1 MFKNNSNSIKKEVK
15 EVYRISDVS
24 DSESEVKKEIIQK
37 LDKEAQKV
45 SEKLHDDMVEFHEK
59 MIKKYGE
66 NYRGTNIMCSVAI
79 NSGKGIKTLANAN
92 FADYTLKSQ
101 KEVKKVIE
109 TLAFIAEKVGEKIQ
123 AQADIDF
130 KQSEEED
137 INLEKARKIAD
148 GVMGIANFSKEF
160 FGEKVYT
167 KMSKKGYLDPYGM
180 IDFNNKKAFDFV
192 KKILDKKD
200 KDEQDKFWKTLKSKF
215 KEVMNTNV

>member
-1 MFKNNSNSIKKEVK
+1 MFKNNSNSMKKEVK

-24 DSESEVKKEIIQK
+24 NSESEAKKEIIQK
-37 LDKEAQKV
+37 LDKEAQKI
-45 SEKLHDDMVEFHEK
+45 SEKIHDDMIEFHEK

-66 NYRGTNIMCSVAI
+66 NYRGTNIMCSVVI
-79 NSGKGIKTLANAN
+79 NSGKGIRTLANAN

-109 TLAFIAEKVGEKIQ
+109 SLAFIAEKVGEKIQ

-130 KQSEEED
+130 KQSEED
-137 INLEKARKIAD
+137 INMEKAHKIAD
-148 GVMGIANFSKEF
+148 GVIGIVNFSKEF
-160 FGEKVYT
+160 FGEKVYI

-192 KKILDKKD
+192 KKLLDKKSAY
-200 KDEQDKFWKTLKSKF
+200 EREEFWDTLKSKF
-215 KEVMNTNV
+215 KEVMSIDV

>member
-24 DSESEVKKEIIQK
+24 DSESEAKKEIIQK
-37 LDKEAQKV
+37 LDKEARKV

-109 TLAFIAEKVGEKIQ
+109 SLKFIAEKVGEKIQ

-130 KQSEEED
+130 KQSEGED
-137 INLEKARKIAD
+137 INMEKAHKIAD
-148 GVMGIANFSKEF
+148 GVMGIANFVKEF

-167 KMSKKGYLDPYGM
+167 KMSKKGYLDPYGI

-192 KKILDKKD
+192 KKILDKKSAY
-200 KDEQDKFWKTLKSKF
+200 EREEFWNTIKSKF
-215 KEVMNTNV
+215 KAVIEIDV

>member
-1 MFKNNSNSIKKEVK
+1 MFKNNSNSMKKEVK

-24 DSESEVKKEIIQK
+24 DSESEAKKEIIQK

-109 TLAFIAEKVGEKIQ
+109 SLKFIAEKVGEKIQ

-137 INLEKARKIAD
+137 INMEKAHKIAD

-192 KKILDKKD
+192 KKILDKKSAY
-200 KDEQDKFWKTLKSKF
+200 EREEFWDTLKSKF
-215 KEVMNTNV
+215 KEVMSIDV

>member
-1 MFKNNSNSIKKEVK
+1 MIKNNSNSVKKEVE

-24 DSESEVKKEIIQK
+24 DSESEAKKEIIQK

-66 NYRGTNIMCSVAI
+66 NYCGTNIMCSVAI

-101 KEVKKVIE
+101 KEVKRVIE
-109 TLAFIAEKVGEKIQ
+109 SLKFIAEKVGEKIQ

-130 KQSEEED
+130 KQSKEED
-137 INLEKARKIAD
+137 INMEKAHKIAD

-167 KMSKKGYLDPYGM
+167 KMRKKGYLDPYGM

-192 KKILDKKD
+192 KKILDKKSAY
-200 KDEQDKFWKTLKSKF
+200 EREEFWDTIKRKF
-215 KEVMNTNV
+215 KEVMNIDV

>member
-1 MFKNNSNSIKKEVK
+1 MFKNNSNSMKKEVK
-15 EVYRISDVS
+15 EVYRFSDVS
-24 DSESEVKKEIIQK
+24 DSESEAKKEIIQK

-101 KEVKKVIE
+101 KEVKRVIE
-109 TLAFIAEKVGEKIQ
+109 SLKFIAEKVGEKIQ

-137 INLEKARKIAD
+137 INMEKAHKIAD

-192 KKILDKKD
+192 KKILDKKSAY
-200 KDEQDKFWKTLKSKF
+200 EREEFWDTLKSKF
-215 KEVMNTNV
+215 KEVMSIDV

>member
-1 MFKNNSNSIKKEVK
+1 MFKNNSNSIKK

-24 DSESEVKKEIIQK
+24 DSESEAKKKIIQE

-101 KEVKKVIE
+101 KEVKKVIVS
-109 TLAFIAEKVGEKIQ
+109 LAFIAEKVGEKIQ

-137 INLEKARKIAD
+137 INMEKAHKIAD

-167 KMSKKGYLDPYGM
+167 KMRKKGYLNPYGM

-192 KKILDKKD
+192 RKILDKKSAY
-200 KDEQDKFWKTLKSKF
+200 EREEFWNTLKSKF
-215 KEVMNTNV
+215 KEVMSIDV

>member
-1 MFKNNSNSIKKEVK
+1 MSKNNSNSMKKEVK
-15 EVYRISDVS
+15 EVYSILDVS
-24 DSESEVKKEIIQK
+24 DSESEAKKEIIQK
-37 LDKEAQKV
+37 LDNEAQKV

-66 NYRGTNIMCSVAI
+66 IYCGTNIMCSVAI

-109 TLAFIAEKVGEKIQ
+109 TLKFTAEKVGEKIQ
-123 AQADIDF
+123 AQAGIDF

-137 INLEKARKIAD
+137 INMEKAHKIAD

-167 KMSKKGYLDPYGM
+167 KMRKKGYLDPYGM

-192 KKILDKKD
+192 KKILDKKSAY
-200 KDEQDKFWKTLKSKF
+200 EREEFWDTLKSKF
-215 KEVMNTNV
+215 KEVMSIDV

>member
-1 MFKNNSNSIKKEVK
+1 MFNNDKKTTK
-15 EVYRISDVS
+15 ELYRFSDIPEEKAKSKAKVVEKL
-24 DSESEVKKEIIQK
+24 DRESEKI
-37 LDKEAQKV
+37 A
-45 SEKLHDDMVEFHEK
+45 EKLNEDMIEFHEK
-59 MIKKYGE
+59 MSEKYGE

-109 TLAFIAEKVGEKIQ
+109 TLKFIAEKVGEKIQ
-123 AQADIDF
+123 AQAGMDF

-137 INLEKARKIAD
+137 INMEKAHKIAD

-167 KMSKKGYLDPYGM
+167 KMRKKGYLDPYGM

-192 KKILDKKD
+192 KKILDKKSAY
-200 KDEQDKFWKTLKSKF
+200 EREEFWNTLKSKF
-215 KEVMNTNV
+215 KEVMSIDV

>member
-24 DSESEVKKEIIQK
+24 NSESEAKKEIIRK

-66 NYRGTNIMCSVAI
+66 NYRGTNMMCSVAI

-109 TLAFIAEKVGEKIQ
+109 ALKFIAENVGEKIQ

-130 KQSEEED
+130 GQSEEED
-137 INLEKARKIAD
+137 INMEKAHKIAD

-192 KKILDKKD
+192 KKILDKKSAY
-200 KDEQDKFWKTLKSKF
+200 EREEFWDTLKRKF
-215 KEVMNTNV
+215 KEVINIDV

>member
-1 MFKNNSNSIKKEVK
+1 MFKNNSNSMKKEVK

-24 DSESEVKKEIIQK
+24 DSESEAKKEIIQE
-37 LDKEAQKV
+37 LDKEAQKI

-109 TLAFIAEKVGEKIQ
+109 SLAFIAEKVGEKIQ

-137 INLEKARKIAD
+137 INMEKARKIAD
-148 GVMGIANFSKEF
+148 AVMGIANFVKEF
-160 FGEKVYT
+160 FGEKIYT

-192 KKILDKKD
+192 KKILDKKSAY
-200 KDEQDKFWKTLKSKF
+200 EREEFWDTIKRKF
-215 KEVMNTNV
+215 KEVMSIDV

>member
-24 DSESEVKKEIIQK
+24 DSESEAKKEIIQK
-37 LDKEAQKV
+37 LDKETQKV

-109 TLAFIAEKVGEKIQ
+109 SLKFIAEKVGEKIQ

-137 INLEKARKIAD
+137 INMEKARKIAD
-148 GVMGIANFSKEF
+148 GVMDIANFSKEF

-167 KMSKKGYLDPYGM
+167 KMRKKGYLDPYGM
-180 IDFNNKKAFDFV
+180 VDFNNKKAFYFV
-192 KKILDKKD
+192 KKILDKKSAY
-200 KDEQDKFWKTLKSKF
+200 EREEFWNTLKSKF
-215 KEVMNTNV
+215 KEVMSIDV